1 MATCNRT
8 SGRTKSSN
16 AKIVVPSWD
25 SVWESFKAER
35 QKTSIEEMN
44 NDGWKTLQ
52 QVADD
57 TGLSRCYV
65 NQMANAGKF
74 ESIKRRVFHC
84 GRTRELTFI
93 RPKVQA

>member
-44 NDGWKTLQ
+44 RDGWKTLQ
-52 QVADD
+52 QVADEL
-57 TGLSRCYV
+57 GMSRPHI
-65 NQMANAGKF
+65 NTMALKGDF
-74 ESIKRRVFHC
+74 EVVKRKVYHC
-84 GRTRELTFI
+84 GKTRELTFI
-93 RPKVQA
+93 RPKI